1 MGKQDVELLNATVR
15 HGGVQ
20 TSSLDLAGI
29 ADALSRVTRPFL
41 LHREQDPGLGDSS
54 GPEIQVPACLPR
66 DLGDATFLR
75 DHGLRFPYIAG
86 AMANGISSPELVEE
100 MGRAGMLGIFGAAG
114 LAPAKVEA
122 AVDRLTMRLG
132 DRPWGCSLLHSPFE
146 QGLESKLT
154 DIYINHGVRLV
165 SAGAYM
171 DVSLPLVRYRV
182 QGIATDASGRV
193 VTPNKIIGKVS
204 RIEVARKF
212 LAPPPERMLAELVGR
227 GEIDESQ
234 ARMAATVPLAQDL
247 TVEADSGGHT
257 DNRPALAL
265 VPTMLALR
273 DNAQQEHGY
282 KEPLRVGAAGGIA
295 TPHAAA
301 AVFSMGAA
309 YIVTG
314 TVNQV
319 CVEAGTSETVKQML
333 EDAEQADVMMA
344 PAADMFEMGVKLQV
358 LKRGT
363 LFPMRAQKLYEL
375 YKDYPGL
382 DQIPAKERESIE
394 KTIFRAPLGQI
405 WEDTKSFWRS
415 RDPRMIERAE
425 QDPKH
430 LMALVFRWYLGRSS
444 IWANSGEESR
454 KIDYQIWCGPA
465 IGAFNEWVR
474 GSFLEPWRSRR
485 VVTVA
490 LNILYGAAVM
500 ARARFLTSQGV
511 ALPSASLRLAPRQPA
526 EIEDLLR

>member
-1 MGKQDVELLNATVR
+1 MGKQDVELPNAPDR
-15 HGGVQ
+15 HAGVQ
-20 TSSLDLAGI
+20 TPGMDPESI
-29 ADALSRVTRPFL
+29 AEALSRVTREFVL
-41 LHREQDPGLGDSS
+41 EREQGGPGVH
-54 GPEIQVPACLPR
+54 VPPCLPQN
-66 DLGDATFLR
+66 LGDATFLC
-75 DHGLRFPYIAG
+75 DHGMRYPYIAG
-86 AMANGISSPELVEE
+86 AMANGISSPAMVEA
-100 MGRAGMLGIFGAAG
+100 MGHAGMLGIYGAAG
-114 LAPAKVEA
+114 LSTERVEA
-122 AVDRLTMRLG
+122 AVSSLAAKLG

-146 QGLESKLT
+146 QGLEAKLT
-154 DIYINHGVRLV
+154 DIFIRHGVQLV

-182 QGIATDASGRV
+182 HGIHTDASGRI
-193 VTPNKIIGKVS
+193 VTPNRIIGKVS

-212 LAPPPERMLAELVGR
+212 FAPPPERMLAELVSR
-227 GEIDESQ
+227 GDIDESQ
-234 ARMAATVPLAQDL
+234 ARMAATLPLAQDL

-273 DNAQQEHGY
+273 DNAQQEYGY
-282 KEPLRVGAAGGIA
+282 RDPLRVGAAGGIA

-319 CVEAGTSETVKQML
+319 CVEAGTSDTVKQML
-333 EDAEQADVMMA
+333 TEAGQADVMMA

-363 LFPMRAQKLYEL
+363 LFPMRAQKLYDL
-375 YKDYPGL
+375 YKDHASL
-382 DQIPAKERESIE
+382 DQIPPKERAGLE
-394 KTIFRAPLGQI
+394 KTIFRAPLEQI
-405 WEDTKSFWRS
+405 WEDTKTFWQS
-415 RDPRMIERAE
+415 RDPRMVERAE
-425 QDPKH
+425 KDPKH

-444 IWANSGEESR
+444 NWANTGEDSR

-474 GSFLEPWRSRR
+474 GSFLEQWQNRR
-485 VVTVA
+485 VVSVA

-511 ALPSASLRLAPRQPA
+511 ALTPASLRLAPRQLA
-526 EIEDLLR
+526 EIEDLLK